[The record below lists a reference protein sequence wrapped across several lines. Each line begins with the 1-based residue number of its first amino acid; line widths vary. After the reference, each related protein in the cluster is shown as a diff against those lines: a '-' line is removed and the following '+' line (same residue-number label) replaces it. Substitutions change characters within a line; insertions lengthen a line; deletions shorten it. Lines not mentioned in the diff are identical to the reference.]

1 MSAFT
6 RFSTTTIGR
15 NKNMPR
21 VWLEGLY
28 LLKAGFHPATRIQIR
43 FSERRVEITLAPQ
56 GPRVVSS
63 KTRHNQNIPVLDL
76 NTSALSETFG
86 PVSVLQVVITDAKI
100 VLTPTHTQQLRETR
114 CRNGKEG
121 SIFSGGGLLTE
132 AARQAGYQPAFAIEI
147 DDRYAETYEQNHP
160 HARMYNLSVEDVP
173 TDSLPPVELITMGIP
188 CQPWSR
194 GRTRDVIT
202 GAKRDR
208 NLPPEAHP
216 LSDMSVW
223 ACIVIHKLNPAT
235 VVIEEA
241 PGYLASAAGH
251 MMLYFL
257 KRAGYTV
264 EARVIDPR
272 EHGELAARTR
282 TVIVAHSGSDFRWPE
297 LTQNTRTF
305 KDVRDDE
312 TFHELDYFTAE
323 TKPWL
328 VNHWQ
333 NQTAKGNGFTST
345 QLDDSSTSIPVI
357 NARYFSQ
364 QGTGAVVKHRTRDKC
379 WRWLSLDEVK
389 RLHGVPDDYQLPE
402 AKTTAGEIIGQGVI
416 ITFFQKIIS
425 AARNVAG
432 TLPEHGTINPNAT
445 SPSSAQLPQL
455 DLCFT

>member
-1 MSAFT
+1 
-6 RFSTTTIGR
+6 
-15 NKNMPR
+15 MPR

-28 LLKAGFHPATRIQIR
+28 LLKAGFRPASRIQVT
-43 FSERRVEITLAPQ
+43 FSERRVEITLAPE
-56 GPRVVSS
+56 GPRIVSS

-160 HARMYNLSVEDVP
+160 DARMYNLSIENVP
-173 TDSLPPVELITMGIP
+173 LDSLPSVEIITMGIP
-188 CQPWSR
+188 CQAWSR
-194 GRTRDVIT
+194 GRTRDVKT
-202 GAKRDR
+202 GAKRNR

-241 PGYLASAAGH
+241 PGYLTSAAGH

-257 KRAGYTV
+257 ERAGYTV
-264 EARVIDPR
+264 EASVIDPR
-272 EHGELAARTR
+272 EHGELTARTR
-282 TVIVAHSGSDFRWPE
+282 TVIVAHSGSHFRWPE
-297 LTQNTRTF
+297 PVQNTRTF
-305 KDVRDDE
+305 NDVRDDE
-312 TFHELDYFTAE
+312 TFHEQDYFTAE

-333 NQTAKGNGFTST
+333 NQTAKGNGFTSA
-345 QLDDSSTSIPVI
+345 QLDDSSTSVPVI

-364 QGTGAVVKHRTRDKC
+364 QGTGAVVKHRTRENC

-389 RLHGVPDDYQLPE
+389 KLHGVPDHFQLPQ
-402 AKTTAGEIIGQGVI
+402 AKTTAGEVIGQGVI
-416 ITFFQKIIS
+416 ISFFEKIIT
-425 AARNVAG
+425 AARNLTN
-432 TLPEHGTINPNAT
+432 TLPETGAIISNSPT
-445 SPSSAQLPQL
+445 SQGSVPQL
-455 DLCFT
+455 DFCFN